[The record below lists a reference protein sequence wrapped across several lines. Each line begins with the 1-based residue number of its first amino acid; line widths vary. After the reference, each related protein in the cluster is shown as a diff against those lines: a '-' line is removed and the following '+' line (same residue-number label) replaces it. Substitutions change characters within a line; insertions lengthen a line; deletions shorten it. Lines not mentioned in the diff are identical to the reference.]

1 MKRRSTAM
9 LAMVL
14 ALSVLITSAFSVTA
28 FAADKGKI
36 TVSSANAKA
45 GDTVDITVSM
55 TENPG
60 IATADFEVKFDTA
73 ALTLAKVKDE
83 GFISENDAQ
92 NAGQAHS
99 DQLVSPYHFS
109 WCNDL
114 AKANITKI
122 GKMVTMS
129 FKVSEKAK
137 DGTYNITVDAKNVEI
152 YDKDIKDV
160 GFEFVN
166 GAITVGSTKSFIV
179 GDVNGDGK
187 VSKADSMILTRYI
200 GGWKDYDKKIVNK
213 DAADLN
219 RDGKIKKADS
229 MILTRYVGG
238 WSGYD
243 KYIITVS

>member
-73 ALTLAKVKDE
+73 ALTLTKVKDE

-152 YDKDIKDV
+152 YDNDIKDV

-166 GAITVGSTKSFIV
+166 GAITVSSKSSSHTP

-187 VSKADSMILTRYI
+187 VNLRDVIRLNQYVA
-200 GGWKDYDKKIVNK
+200 GWKVTVVENSTDING
-213 DAADLN
+213 
-219 RDGKIKKADS
+219 DGKVNLRDVIR
-229 MILTRYVGG
+229 LNQYVAG
-238 WSGYD
+238 WKVD
-243 KYIITVS
+243 IQ

>member
-1 MKRRSTAM
+1 
-9 LAMVL
+9 MVL

-55 TENPG
+55 TQNPG

-114 AKANITKI
+114 AKANITKT

-166 GAITVGSTKSFIV
+166 GAITVGSTGKTFLV
-179 GDVNGDGK
+179 GDVNGNGVVNSADFTILSRY
-187 VSKADSMILTRYI
+187 VSGWSGYAD
-200 GGWKDYDKKIVNK
+200 KIKNM

-219 RDGKIKKADS
+219 QNGTVNSADFT
-229 MILTRYVGG
+229 ILSRYVSG
-238 WSGYD
+238 WTGYD
-243 KYIITVS
+243 KYIKTVTK